1 MVNPG
6 AREAATPAVVEDVIV
21 PKYRRCTMRLRMVP
35 ALALVLAC
43 AGLSGCA
50 DGAMQPTERASAL
63 KNAELDGP
71 RLYRLNVGDK
81 VKVVVFGEADLS
93 GTFDINAGGTI
104 AMPLVGDVQA
114 KGLSPAALRDAIV
127 RRLSEGY
134 LKNPKVS
141 VEVATF
147 RPIFIHGEVKSGGEF
162 AFKHG
167 LKIRDAIAVAGGY
180 TYRANIGYILLTRE
194 DQPREIRVELPSDM
208 LVMPGDNIRVPE
220 RFF

>member
-1 MVNPG
+1 MCQ
-6 AREAATPAVVEDVIV
+6 
-21 PKYRRCTMRLRMVP
+21 RCTTKQKLDLSLV
-35 ALALVLAC
+35 ALAVC
-43 AGLSGCA
+43 AALGGCA
-50 DGAMQPTERASAL
+50 DGGSLPSERASAL
-63 KNAELDGP
+63 RGAQLAEP
-71 RLYRLNVGDK
+71 RLHKLNVGDK
-81 VKVVVFGEADLS
+81 IKVSVFGEPDLS
-93 GTFDINAGGTI
+93 GIFDINAAGAI
-104 AMPLVGDVQA
+104 ALPLAGDVPA
-114 KGLSPAALRDAIV
+114 KGLSPAGLRDAIV

-147 RPIFIHGEVKSGGEF
+147 RPIFIHGEVRSGGEF

-180 TYRANIGYILLTRE
+180 TYRANQGYVLITRGDE
-194 DQPREIRVELPSDM
+194 PRELRVDLPNDA